1 MLDWDARIFLF
12 HNFLSPEEC
21 DHIISLS
28 EKRMTRSGVVQT
40 ESGGSAISEIRTS
53 YGVFLDRAQDPVIT
67 GECTALPAAV
77 QHVAVCGPG
86 WWCCSSEICGVRLQP
101 QCSKSTLQGTQPCA
115 L

>member
-1 MLDWDARIFLF
+1 MPAPTQVLDWDARIFLF

-67 GECTALPAAV
+67 GECTAL
-77 QHVAVCGPG
+77 QLCRR
-86 WWCCSSEICGVRLQP
+86 WCCEHLSGGLADAWLE
-101 QCSKSTLQGTQPCA
+101 QCCP
-115 L
+115 